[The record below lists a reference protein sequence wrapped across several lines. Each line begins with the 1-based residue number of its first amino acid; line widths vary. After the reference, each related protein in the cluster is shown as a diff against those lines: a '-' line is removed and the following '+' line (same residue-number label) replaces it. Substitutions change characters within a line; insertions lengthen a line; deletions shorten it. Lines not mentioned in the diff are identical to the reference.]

1 MSAVVRGIL
10 FTGFTVQILFG
21 LIWMY
26 LNFGYVQDFRE
37 AESVLYGGILNL
49 AGGIPQIMYLIQTA
63 FALWAGYYFLEKLQ
77 PSDRSISGK
86 CRAVWRVLVL
96 TSCPFALQCHLALLP
111 FSFMNSLFLLL
122 LSFILQAAVRK
133 KPVPDGPGRKE
144 CASGELGKPGRK
156 EPASDELGEL
166 EKSSKKEPA
175 SDEPGELEKSG
186 KKECASDGPGE
197 LGKSG
202 RKECA
207 SDEPGELGKSGRK
220 GLASDRP
227 GKLERKASAGRHRCV
242 PVLLTLA
249 VLCGGLAAALS
260 GVADSAN
267 REKLGSS
274 IEAAMAS
281 RFAWPTIWVDC
292 SNWTE
297 ELQEITR
304 DVAWEASFAPGNME
318 LIEKAIEENT
328 APETAKSYYMQI
340 AEVGWKFH
348 APMVIRQIGWDILGY
363 TVTPVIMQLQLRGEA
378 YDSYTGRN
386 YEIMGGKAPVL
397 TRNYVDYYSWWF
409 VVSLLLT
416 FVSVVLELFQGEKI
430 RWRNVVASV
439 LICLFFSG
447 ILAGVLALRG
457 AGIMDYKYTVVV
469 NQLWLIPAL
478 MLIWRN
484 PKGLQ
489 TKAGSGEDAV

>member
-21 LIWMY
+21 LIWMC

-49 AGGIPQIMYLIQTA
+49 AGGIPQIMYLIQTV

-122 LSFILQAAVRK
+122 LSFILQAAVRR
-133 KPVPDGPGRKE
+133 KPVPDGPSRKE
-144 CASGELGKPGRK
+144 CASG
-156 EPASDELGEL
+156 
-166 EKSSKKEPA
+166 
-175 SDEPGELEKSG
+175 
-186 KKECASDGPGE
+186 
-197 LGKSG
+197 
-202 RKECA
+202 
-207 SDEPGELGKSGRK
+207 EPGELGKSGRK
-220 GLASDRP
+220 GPASDRP
-227 GKLERKASAGRHRCV
+227 GKPERKAPAGRHRCV
-242 PVLLTLA
+242 LVLLTLA
-249 VLCGGLAAALS
+249 VLCGGLETALS

-318 LIEKAIEENT
+318 LIEKAIEENA

-416 FVSVVLELFQGEKI
+416 LVSVVLELIQGEKI